1 MNLVDALS
9 ILKTVLSI
17 VVKVVDV
24 VVESIRKVA

>member
-1 MNLVDALS
+1 MNFVDALS

-24 VVESIRKVA
+24 VVENIKKVA